1 MPKTRRVLRQKARRR
16 RDPDAVVCA
25 QIARNA
31 GKYVAINREWT
42 RVVAVGRTLME
53 AHRRAIE
60 AGFADAP
67 IFRARRDYSGI
78 FY

>member
-1 MPKTRRVLRQKARRR
+1 MPATHRAPRRKARRP

-31 GKYVAINREWT
+31 GKYVAVNREWT
-42 RVVAVGRTLME
+42 RVVAVGTTLLE
-53 AHRRAIE
+53 AHRNAIE
-60 AGFADAP
+60 AGFPDAP
-67 IFRARRDYSGI
+67 VFRARRDYSGI